1 MSGPPDG
8 FTPDPSTRPA
18 LVRWAYWLWLTSGCL
33 LAVVGIV
40 SIVLTALEAGWNLGL
55 LAVAVLVT
63 AVGLVY
69 LPMARKAMCHH
80 QGRGVIASLTVVVTV
95 MMLVLTIGFQSGE
108 LALVLF
114 IAVIG
119 FAGSVLAYRPAA
131 DAWYNGTD
139 VAPDEVAAATSSS
152 GEN

>member
-1 MSGPPDG
+1 MSGPPEG
-8 FTPDPSTRPA
+8 FTPDPSTQPS
-18 LVRWAYWLWLTSGCL
+18 LVRWAYRLWLISGCL
-33 LAVVGIV
+33 LAVVGV
-40 SIVLTALEAGWNLGL
+40 LSIVLTLLEVGWDLGT

-63 AVGLVY
+63 AVGVAY
-69 LPMARKAMCHH
+69 VPMARKGKCNH

-114 IAVIG
+114 IAAIG
-119 FAGSVLAYRPAA
+119 FAGSVLAYRPGP

-139 VAPDEVAAATSSS
+139 VEPVGAGTPSSDR
-152 GEN
+152 